1 MYYISTQSLIVLE
14 ILRDLLSINIIIIT
28 LSSIANV
35 NASGVTEDKMGQSR
49 NENILENIL
58 GAQNPLG
65 EPQSREEALLMQLLE
80 KLSVTVLK
88 WLGVTTTELED
99 GDTTNPIIINSEEVT
114 AVAGDVVTYSDTEF
128 AFNGTAWQEFGG
140 VYVAPWVDITGTL
153 EAGQTSI
160 TLNNSTITT
169 SSTIEVF
176 DEFDAPYVSKT
187 VSTGSITLTFDEQD
201 ADMIVK
207 VRIS

>member
-1 MYYISTQSLIVLE
+1 
-14 ILRDLLSINIIIIT
+14 
-28 LSSIANV
+28 
-35 NASGVTEDKMGQSR
+35 MGQSR
-49 NENILENIL
+49 NENILENML
-58 GAQNPLG
+58 GAHNPLG

-99 GDTTNPIIINSEEVT
+99 GDITNPITINGKSVT
-114 AVAGDVVTYSDTEF
+114 AEAGDVVTNGDAEF
-128 AFNGTAWQEFGG
+128 VFNGSVWQEFGG
-140 VYVAPWVDITGTL
+140 GVYVSPWVDITGTL
-153 EAGQTSI
+153 EAGQTEI

-169 SSTIEVF
+169 TSTIEVF
-176 DEFDAPYVSKT
+176 DELDVPYISKT

-201 ADMIVK
+201 ADMSVK

>member
-1 MYYISTQSLIVLE
+1 
-14 ILRDLLSINIIIIT
+14 
-28 LSSIANV
+28 
-35 NASGVTEDKMGQSR
+35 MGQSR
-49 NENILENIL
+49 NENILENML
-58 GAQNPLG
+58 GAHNPLT

-99 GDTTNPIIINSEEVT
+99 GDTTNPITINGEEVT
-114 AVAGDVVTYSDTEF
+114 AEAGDVVTYGETEF
-128 AFNGTAWQEFGG
+128 VYSGTAWQEFGG

-153 EAGQTSI
+153 EAGETSI
-160 TLNNSTITT
+160 TLTNATITT
-169 SSTIEVF
+169 TSTIEVF
-176 DEFDAPYVSKT
+176 NDLDVPYISKV

-201 ADMIVK
+201 ADMSVK

>member
-1 MYYISTQSLIVLE
+1 
-14 ILRDLLSINIIIIT
+14 
-28 LSSIANV
+28 
-35 NASGVTEDKMGQSR
+35 MGQSR
-49 NENILENIL
+49 NENILENML
-58 GAQNPLG
+58 GAHNPLG
-65 EPQSREEALLMQLLE
+65 EPQSREEALLMQLLD

-88 WLGVTTTELED
+88 WLGVTTTEISD
-99 GDTTNPIIINSEEVT
+99 GSTTNPITVNGKSVT
-114 AVAGDVVTYSDTEF
+114 AEAGDVVTYADAEF

-153 EAGQTSI
+153 EAGQTEI

-169 SSTIEVF
+169 NSTIEVF
-176 DEFDAPYVSKT
+176 DEFDIPYNSKT

-201 ADMIVK
+201 ADMTVK

>member
-1 MYYISTQSLIVLE
+1 
-14 ILRDLLSINIIIIT
+14 
-28 LSSIANV
+28 
-35 NASGVTEDKMGQSR
+35 MGQSR
-49 NENILENIL
+49 NENILENML
-58 GAQNPLG
+58 GAHNPLG

-88 WLGVTTTELED
+88 WLGVTTTEISD
-99 GDTTNPIIINSEEVT
+99 GDTTNPIVINSEEIT
-114 AVAGDVVTYSDTEF
+114 AEAGDVVTYSDTEF

-140 VYVAPWVDITGTL
+140 VYVAPWVDITGIL
-153 EAGQTSI
+153 SAGETEI

-169 SSTIEVF
+169 DSTIEVF
-176 DEFDAPYVSKT
+176 DSFDIPYVSKT

-201 ADMIVK
+201 ADMTVK

>member
-1 MYYISTQSLIVLE
+1 
-14 ILRDLLSINIIIIT
+14 
-28 LSSIANV
+28 
-35 NASGVTEDKMGQSR
+35 MGQSR

-65 EPQSREEALLMQLLE
+65 EPQSREEALLMQLLD

-99 GDTTNPIIINSEEVT
+99 GGTTNPIIINSEEVT

-128 AFNGTAWQEFGG
+128 AFNDTAWQEFGG

-153 EAGQTSI
+153 EAGQTEI

-169 SSTIEVF
+169 NSTIEVF
-176 DEFDAPYVSKT
+176 DEFDVPYVSKT

>member
-1 MYYISTQSLIVLE
+1 
-14 ILRDLLSINIIIIT
+14 
-28 LSSIANV
+28 
-35 NASGVTEDKMGQSR
+35 MGQSR

-88 WLGVTTTELED
+88 WLGVTATEISD
-99 GDTTNPIIINSEEVT
+99 GDTTNPITINGKSVIAET
-114 AVAGDVVTYSDTEF
+114 GDVVTYADAEF
-128 AFNGTAWQEFGG
+128 VFNGTAWQEFGG
-140 VYVAPWVDITGTL
+140 VYVAPWVDIIGTL

-169 SSTIEVF
+169 TSTIEVF
-176 DEFDAPYVSKT
+176 DEFDVPYVSKT

>member
-1 MYYISTQSLIVLE
+1 
-14 ILRDLLSINIIIIT
+14 
-28 LSSIANV
+28 
-35 NASGVTEDKMGQSR
+35 MGQSR

-65 EPQSREEALLMQLLE
+65 EPQSREEALLMQLLD

-99 GDTTNPIIINSEEVT
+99 GDITNPIIINSEEVT
-114 AVAGDVVTYSDTEF
+114 AVAGDVVTYTDTEF
-128 AFNGTAWQEFGG
+128 AFNGTAWQKFGG
-140 VYVAPWVDITGTL
+140 AYVAPWVDITETL

-160 TLNNSTITT
+160 TLSNASILTT
-169 SSTIEVF
+169 STIEVF
-176 DEFDAPYVSKT
+176 NDLDVPYVSKV

>member
-1 MYYISTQSLIVLE
+1 
-14 ILRDLLSINIIIIT
+14 
-28 LSSIANV
+28 
-35 NASGVTEDKMGQSR
+35 MGQSR

-65 EPQSREEALLMQLLE
+65 EPQSREEALLMQLLD

-114 AVAGDVVTYSDTEF
+114 AVAGDVVTYTDTEF

-153 EAGQTSI
+153 EAGNTEI
-160 TLNNSTITT
+160 TLSNASILTT
-169 SSTIEVF
+169 STIEVF
-176 DEFDAPYVSKT
+176 NDLDVPYVSKT

>member
-1 MYYISTQSLIVLE
+1 M
-14 ILRDLLSINIIIIT
+14 
-28 LSSIANV
+28 
-35 NASGVTEDKMGQSR
+35 EDKMGQSR
-49 NENILENIL
+49 NENILENML
-58 GAQNPLG
+58 GAHNPLG

-88 WLGVTTTELED
+88 WLGVTTTEIED
-99 GDTTNPIIINSEEVT
+99 GDTTNPITINGKSVT
-114 AVAGDVVTYSDTEF
+114 AEAGDVVTYSDAEF

-140 VYVAPWVDITGTL
+140 AYVSPWVDITGTL
-153 EAGQTSI
+153 EAGQTEI

-176 DEFDAPYVSKT
+176 DEFDVPYVSKT
-187 VSTGSITLTFDEQD
+187 VSTGSIALTFDAQD

>member
-1 MYYISTQSLIVLE
+1 
-14 ILRDLLSINIIIIT
+14 
-28 LSSIANV
+28 
-35 NASGVTEDKMGQSR
+35 MGQSR

-88 WLGVTTTELED
+88 WLGVTATEISD
-99 GDTTNPIIINSEEVT
+99 GDTTNPITINGKSVT
-114 AVAGDVVTYSDTEF
+114 AETGDVVTYADAEF
-128 AFNGTAWQEFGG
+128 AFNGIAWQEFGG
-140 VYVAPWVDITGTL
+140 VYVAPWVDIIGTL

-169 SSTIEVF
+169 TSTIEVF
-176 DEFDAPYVSKT
+176 DEFDVPYVSKT